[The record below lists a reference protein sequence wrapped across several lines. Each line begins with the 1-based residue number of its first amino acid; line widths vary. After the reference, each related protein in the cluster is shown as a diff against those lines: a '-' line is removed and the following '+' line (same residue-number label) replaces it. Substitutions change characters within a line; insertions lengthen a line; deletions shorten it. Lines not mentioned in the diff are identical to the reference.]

1 MLPISEE
8 EIVGLSVCRLLI
20 RRDIAMRLLFGLV
33 GAMIVRL
40 LLGGSSLGE
49 EFGTL
54 AGIIAFSRLLDESF
68 PIKISL
74 MGYTVGSIPIPRL
87 SAFGAFD
94 EGHTEFLRT
103 LIIDYLKCQPYI
115 NFTTPLPEK
124 PDFYTTPNFY
134 GSTNLIR
141 KFIRFTGNTVEG
153 RVAGL
158 LLAVLYW
165 NDEDPR
171 CHPVSCLLR

>member
-49 EFGTL
+49 EFGTP

-74 MGYTVGSIPIPRL
+74 MGYTVGSI
-87 SAFGAFD
+87 
-94 EGHTEFLRT
+94 
-103 LIIDYLKCQPYI
+103 LK
-115 NFTTPLPEK
+115 
-124 PDFYTTPNFY
+124 
-134 GSTNLIR
+134 R
-141 KFIRFTGNTVEG
+141 
-153 RVAGL
+153 
-158 LLAVLYW
+158 
-165 NDEDPR
+165 
-171 CHPVSCLLR
+171 